1 MLVDVPCK
9 IGDTAWGI
17 RSYKGTLHAQQGI
30 ISEIYFTKDM
40 ELRFIIKHVCRG
52 KWGGTIFGTEAECLA
67 AIRAR
72 EEKNVLSV
80 V

>member
-1 MLVDVPCK
+1 MLVDVPCN

-17 RSYKGTLHAQQGI
+17 RSYKGILRAQQGI
-30 ISEIYFTKDM
+30 ISEIYFNKEM

-52 KWGGTIFGTEAECLA
+52 KWGETIFGTESECLA
-67 AIRAR
+67 AIKAK